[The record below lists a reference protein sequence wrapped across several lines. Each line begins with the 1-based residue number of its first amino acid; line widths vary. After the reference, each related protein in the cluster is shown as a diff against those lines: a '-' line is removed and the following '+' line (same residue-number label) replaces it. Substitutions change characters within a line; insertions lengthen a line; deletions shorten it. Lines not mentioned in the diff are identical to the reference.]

1 MNPILYTPDVEQ
13 ILPDEADIIEQLG
26 EVSVD
31 SQRKVMEKTGSAKHG
46 THAKA
51 TGFVKG
57 QLTVAADLPP
67 ELAQGLFAQPGQYD
81 TIVRFSQG
89 PPEPVSD
96 KAVGQRGMSVKV
108 LGVHGPHIPQSRE
121 TTTQDWVLAP
131 DPAFVNAD
139 AQTFLQSFRIGASKS
154 PYLPQGV
161 IIEGSRV
168 ARAVE
173 DKLEAVGL
181 GNPTIRFFGRAPL
194 HSASHPY
201 YSQVPVRYG
210 DYIAKVGM
218 FPTSETLAAIGDPN
232 IDTDRDDN
240 AFRSA
245 LVAYF
250 AQNEAEFEFRVQLCT
265 DLETMPIENAA
276 IEWPEDQSPYRTVAR
291 LVLPPQ
297 DAYNEARRLYFDQR
311 LAWNPANGLEAHRPL
326 GSVMRARMKVY
337 VEAQE
342 FRQHSNQ
349 AAPAEPRSLA
359 DVPD

>member
-1 MNPILYTPDVEQ
+1 MNPIPYAPDVEQ
-13 ILPDEADIIEQLG
+13 MLPDEAHIIEQLS
-26 EVSVD
+26 EVSVQT
-31 SQRKVMEKTGSAKHG
+31 QRKVLEKTGSAKHG

-57 QLTVAADLPP
+57 QLTVAPDLPP
-67 ELAQGLFAQPGQYD
+67 ELAQGLFARPGQYD

-96 KAVGQRGMSVKV
+96 KAVGQRGMAVKV
-108 LGVHGPHIPQSRE
+108 LGVQGPHLPQSRE

-131 DPAFVNAD
+131 DPAFINVD
-139 AQTFLQSFRIGASKS
+139 AKTFLESFRLGASKS
-154 PYLPQGV
+154 PYLPQEV
-161 IIEGSRV
+161 VIEGSRV

-181 GNPTIRFFGRAPL
+181 GNPSIRFFGRAPL
-194 HSASHPY
+194 HPFSHPY
-201 YSQVPVRYG
+201 YSQVAVRYG

-218 FPTSETLAAIGDPN
+218 FPNQKMLDIIGDRD

-245 LVAYF
+245 LVAYC
-250 AQNEAEFEFRVQLCT
+250 ARNEAEFEFRVQLCT
-265 DLETMPIENAA
+265 DLEAMPVEDATVQ
-276 IEWPEDQSPYRTVAR
+276 WPEDQSQYRTVAR
-291 LVLPPQ
+291 LVVPPQ

-311 LAWNPANGLEAHRPL
+311 LAWNPAHCLEAHRPL
-326 GSVMRARMKVY
+326 GSIMRARMKVY
-337 VEAQE
+337 VDTQE
-342 FRQHSNQ
+342 FRQNSNQ
-349 AAPAEPRSLA
+349 AAPAEPQSLA